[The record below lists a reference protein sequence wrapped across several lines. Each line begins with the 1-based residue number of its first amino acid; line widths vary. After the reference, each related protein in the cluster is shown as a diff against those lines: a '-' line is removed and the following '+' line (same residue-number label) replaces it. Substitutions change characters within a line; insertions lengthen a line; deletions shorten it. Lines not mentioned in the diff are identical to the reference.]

1 MSEREMRRKWFT
13 VGVAISLS
21 AATFAKP
28 MSTKMDEP
36 WPTDENPELVA
47 PMNYKLPSD
56 LTVVR
61 KRAKR
66 VKQIPWTGSY
76 FPSSTG
82 STAIPWRR
90 YKDATEWPS
99 GLNSP
104 AFDDRF
110 YTMEDF
116 AAMDPKEAARIMRSL
131 PSVQKLDILAGNA
144 YAGSP
149 KFYRNTRKVQHW
161 AEAAIRKAPHQMDF
175 HGLCGGFSAASIYLP
190 EPQEY
195 VIPLKYS
202 LPNGAK
208 GTLPLSFGSSDFKA
222 NASYFYARKTWN
234 FDPKIYSGQIG
245 NRSGALNAGAFHVL
259 LMTLV
264 GDAGESFG
272 VDTAVGEAVWNY
284 PVVGFRTVVQ
294 PARAISVRGVSAE
307 AVKEVEVDTV
317 VEYMGTSDPTGYA
330 QGALSDSNVI
340 TKRYHYLLELNERHE
355 VLGGTW
361 LSDSE
366 QVDFAWKLQGPISME
381 GDPEFSDY
389 AKMMPYWVAQ
399 PRQ

>member
-1 MSEREMRRKWFT
+1 M
-13 VGVAISLS
+13 GVAISLS

-28 MSTKMDEP
+28 MSAKMDEP
-36 WPTDENPELVA
+36 WPTDENPQLVA

-56 LTVVR
+56 LSVVR

-76 FPSSTG
+76 YPSSTG
-82 STAIPWRR
+82 STAVHWRK
-90 YKDATEWPS
+90 YEDASGWPS
-99 GLNSP
+99 GLGSP

-110 YTMEDF
+110 YTIEEL
-116 AAMDPKEAARIMRSL
+116 AAMEPKQAEKIIRAL
-131 PSVQKLDILAGNA
+131 PSVQKLDLLAGNA

-149 KFYRNTRKVQHW
+149 KFYRNTRMVQSW
-161 AEAAIRKAPHQMDF
+161 AEAAIRIAPHQMDF

-195 VIPLKYS
+195 LIPLEYR
-202 LPNGAK
+202 LGDGTT

-234 FDPKIYSGQIG
+234 FDPKLYSGQIG
-245 NRSGALNAGAFHVL
+245 NRSGALNAGSFHVL

-264 GDAGESFG
+264 GDRGESFG
-272 VDTAVGEAVWNY
+272 VDTAVGEPVWNY
-284 PVVGFRTVVQ
+284 PVVGFRTTVH
-294 PARAISVRGVSAE
+294 PERAISVRGVSPH
-307 AVKEVEVDTV
+307 AVKEVEVVTE

-330 QGALSDSNVI
+330 QGALSDRNVI
-340 TKRYHYLLELNERHE
+340 TMRYHYLLELNDRHE

-361 LSDSE
+361 LADSA
-366 QVDFAWKLQGPISME
+366 QVDFAWKLQGPIPMD

-399 PRQ
+399 PRE